1 MLCTR
6 RQTMSQII
14 SRQHDGDIISNKRN
28 KENYQQQVMYNK
40 LFVPLQH
47 STKVVYF

>member
-14 SRQHDGDIISNKRN
+14 SLQHDGDIISDKRN
-28 KENYQQQVMYNK
+28 KENYQQQVMFNK

-47 STKVVYF
+47 SIEVVYF